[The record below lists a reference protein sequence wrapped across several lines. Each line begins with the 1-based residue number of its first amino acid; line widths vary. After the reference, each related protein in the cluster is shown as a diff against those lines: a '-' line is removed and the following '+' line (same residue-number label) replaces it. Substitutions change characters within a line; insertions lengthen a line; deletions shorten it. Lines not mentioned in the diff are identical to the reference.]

1 MQYCDCD
8 VKFCPKMRKELLKLM
23 LCLPVGVY
31 AQTGPTV
38 QLQAGAVVTLPTGAG
53 LAAIAAGD
61 FNHDNRT
68 DLAVCERTLGQ
79 VALYLRSAAGT
90 YPTARHT
97 YAVGQSPSGLV
108 SFNRQPGIY
117 HADLLALSGPSAQW
131 TLPRGDRDPT
141 ATARRLPFRFPS
153 WTT

>member
-1 MQYCDCD
+1 MN
-8 VKFCPKMRKELLKLM
+8 KLLPLIA
-23 LCLPVGVY
+23 LIAGSIGAAH

-79 VALYLRSAAGT
+79 VALYLRSELSAWYIHCKSPLFPIWLLLKAPIDGCEDD
-90 YPTARHT
+90 
-97 YAVGQSPSGLV
+97 VGLYIQ
-108 SFNRQPGIY
+108 RE
-117 HADLLALSGPSAQW
+117 
-131 TLPRGDRDPT
+131 TLRY
-141 ATARRLPFRFPS
+141 FCC
-153 WTT
+153 

>member
-1 MQYCDCD
+1 MTI
-8 VKFCPKMRKELLKLM
+8 FLFLLYAINFGSNI
-23 LCLPVGVY
+23 CR

-38 QLQAGAVVTLPTGAG
+38 QLQADAVVTLPTGAG
-53 LAAIAAGD
+53 LAVIAAGD
-61 FNHDNRT
+61 SNHDNRT

-90 YPTARHT
+90 YPAARHT